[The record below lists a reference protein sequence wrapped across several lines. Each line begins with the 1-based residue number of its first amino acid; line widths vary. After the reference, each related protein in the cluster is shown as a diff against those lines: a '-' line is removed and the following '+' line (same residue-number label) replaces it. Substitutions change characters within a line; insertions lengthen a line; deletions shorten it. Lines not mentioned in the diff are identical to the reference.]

1 MQKQSKGHT
10 FVLVS
15 LLRQWW
21 EQGYSIYLRMIL
33 NSYSIVI
40 RKKTSNNRISIEK
53 ESNINRISEVESTN
67 LQRCNYLSK
76 TTWDKNENPDL
87 YKHYKGPYS
96 LFKKKQSRLSSQTR
110 KNPIFAP
117 WKVSPNVDTFRYE
130 INLSKM
136 SIIRH
141 FAFFLLAISLPY
153 PCHILGCGDGKFWM
167 LNSELTI
174 ALFCIFAHHF
184 SVWQWRNYWPY
195 VSCCVWRF

>member
-1 MQKQSKGHT
+1 MPYFQPLRGLLNRIWKYDVAKIETLSTCMMQKQSKGHT

-53 ESNINRISEVESTN
+53 ESNINRISEVGSTN
-67 LQRCNYLSK
+67 LKRCNYLSK

-96 LFKKKQSRLSSQTR
+96 LFKKKQFRLSSQTR
-110 KNPIFAP
+110 KNPIFA
-117 WKVSPNVDTFRYE
+117 
-130 INLSKM
+130 
-136 SIIRH
+136 
-141 FAFFLLAISLPY
+141 
-153 PCHILGCGDGKFWM
+153 
-167 LNSELTI
+167 
-174 ALFCIFAHHF
+174 HHF
-184 SVWQWRNYWPY
+184 SM
-195 VSCCVWRF
+195 